1 MKLCHPALLCLL
13 VALVRPASAGAAL
26 EKVKVGS
33 SPALSSSGI
42 FLAEEN
48 GRFRDFGID
57 AEITIFRNS
66 GAQEMA
72 LLASNELDVGGGNI
86 SAGLFHAI
94 AEGNGVRIVADKGS
108 IRKNRSY
115 QALIVRAD
123 HVASGRYRSP
133 ADLKGMTLAL
143 TALSGVSQEVA
154 LGKLLE
160 REGLSLGD
168 VNLVKLAYPEMNL
181 SLREKH
187 IDATLQLE
195 PYLTQALREGYAR
208 LALPGHEIYPD
219 QQSAVLMYS
228 GAFRGK
234 RDLATRF
241 MAAYLLGVRDYEDSL
256 DARGVLNPET
266 AKKIRKYVNVPDAE
280 LWRAMIPVGLNPAGY
295 VNLKGIAEDLLW
307 YEKRKHL
314 KKSVAVGEAVDHG
327 FIEAALQRI
336 GKRK

>member
-1 MKLCHPALLCLL
+1 
-13 VALVRPASAGAAL
+13 
-26 EKVKVGS
+26 
-33 SPALSSSGI
+33 
-42 FLAEEN
+42 
-48 GRFRDFGID
+48 
-57 AEITIFRNS
+57 
-66 GAQEMA
+66 
-72 LLASNELDVGGGNI
+72 
-86 SAGLFHAI
+86 
-94 AEGNGVRIVADKGS
+94 
-108 IRKNRSY
+108 
-115 QALIVRAD
+115 
-123 HVASGRYRSP
+123 
-133 ADLKGMTLAL
+133 
-143 TALSGVSQEVA
+143 
-154 LGKLLE
+154 
-160 REGLSLGD
+160 LSLGD

-280 LWRAMIPVGLNPAGY
+280 LWRAMIPVGLN
-295 VNLKGIAEDLLW
+295 
-307 YEKRKHL
+307 
-314 KKSVAVGEAVDHG
+314 
-327 FIEAALQRI
+327 
-336 GKRK
+336 